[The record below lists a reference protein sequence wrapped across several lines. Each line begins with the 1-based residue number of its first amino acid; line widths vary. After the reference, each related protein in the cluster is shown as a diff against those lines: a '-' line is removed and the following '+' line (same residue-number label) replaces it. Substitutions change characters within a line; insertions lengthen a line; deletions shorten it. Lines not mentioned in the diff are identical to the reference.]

1 MWKIFKKDPYAKID
15 RRKQHAEK
23 RRMQARE
30 SAFRKRRRAEAW
42 QKFKKRFNEFISNP
56 FAKRKL
62 SAEEREKQRFRKFR
76 KKERI
81 EEFKKWWAK
90 FKKNPF
96 RVIFPSRKR
105 RAADGGY
112 QYVYNMTRL
121 ERKQLAALKRKQNRD
136 NFKKVISTPDLR
148 QKFIFTYLHS
158 TAYFIFSF
166 MLIYLIY
173 QVVTIGMA
181 SSFNIPVVWY
191 YYQLKFPLYTFSPL
205 YTRAALVTIF
215 AIGPV
220 VSLMV
225 AFVFLKLFFTKHP
238 VLKRFQLFFLWGF
251 ISGSNFFFGSY
262 ISGFFTR
269 TEFIYTSEW
278 LFMSNVFDIE
288 EIIFTVISFVVML
301 IIGRIV
307 TPLFLL
313 SSGSVTLIKPEFR
326 LYFILSQVILPWL
339 TGVFIL
345 FLITLPT
352 YYFPLIIK
360 TLTPGLVLLPALY
373 LYDSLQ
379 YENIHKSGVI
389 SHNYFKW
396 SIVIAAVALLFFYR
410 IILSWGLKVM

>member
-1 MWKIFKKDPYAKID
+1 MWKIFRRDPYAKID
-15 RRKQHAEK
+15 RLKQRAEQK
-23 RRMQARE
+23 HMHARE
-30 SAFRKRRRAEAW
+30 SAFRKRRQAETW
-42 QKFKKRFNEFISNP
+42 RKFKKRLADFIANP
-56 FAKRKL
+56 FAKHKL
-62 SAEEREKQRFRKFR
+62 SSDERERQRFKQFQRKERREER
-76 KKERI
+76 
-81 EEFKKWWAK
+81 KKWWAK

-96 RVIFPSRKR
+96 RFIFPSKKR
-105 RAADGGY
+105 RAPEGGY
-112 QYVYNMTRL
+112 LYVYNMTRL
-121 ERKQLAALKRKQNRD
+121 ERKELAALKRKQNRE

-166 MLIYLIY
+166 MLIYIIY

-191 YYQLKFPLYTFSPL
+191 YYQLKFPLYTYSPL

-215 AIGPV
+215 AIGPIA
-220 VSLMV
+220 SLMV
-225 AFVFLKLFFTKHP
+225 GFVFLKLFFTKN
-238 VLKRFQLFFLWGF
+238 VILKRFQLFFLWGF

-278 LFMSNVFDIE
+278 LFMSNIFDIE

-301 IIGRIV
+301 IIGRII

-313 SSGSVTLIKPEFR
+313 SSGSVTMIKPEFR
-326 LYFILSQVILPWL
+326 LYYILSQVVLPWL
-339 TGVFIL
+339 TGMVIL

-352 YYFPLIIK
+352 YYIPLIIK
-360 TLTPGLVLLPALY
+360 TVTPGLVLLPALY

-389 SHNYFKW
+389 SRNYFKW

>member
-1 MWKIFKKDPYAKID
+1 MWKIFKRNPYAKID
-15 RRKQHAEK
+15 RRKQLAEK
-23 RRMQARE
+23 KRMQARE

-42 QKFKKRFNEFISNP
+42 RKFKKRIAEFIANP

-62 SAEEREKQRFRKFR
+62 SSDEREKRRFKQFQRQ
-76 KKERI
+76 ERM
-81 EEFKKWWAK
+81 EERKKWWAK

-96 RVIFPSRKR
+96 RVIFPSKKR
-105 RAADGGY
+105 RAPEGGY
-112 QYVYNMTRL
+112 LYVYNMTRL
-121 ERKQLAALKRKQNRD
+121 ERKELAALKRKQNRE

-166 MLIYLIY
+166 MLIYIIY

-191 YYQLKFPLYTFSPL
+191 YYQLKFPLYTYSPL

-215 AIGPV
+215 AVGPIA
-220 VSLMV
+220 SLMV
-225 AFVFLKLFFTKHP
+225 GFVFLKLFFTKNII
-238 VLKRFQLFFLWGF
+238 LKRFQLFFLWGF

-278 LFMSNVFDIE
+278 LFMSNIFDIE

-301 IIGRIV
+301 IIGRII

-313 SSGSVTLIKPEFR
+313 SSGSVTMIKPEFR
-326 LYFILSQVILPWL
+326 LYFILSQVVLPWL
-339 TGVFIL
+339 TGVVIL

-352 YYFPLIIK
+352 YYIPLIIK
-360 TLTPGLVLLPALY
+360 TITPGLVLLPALY

>member
-1 MWKIFKKDPYAKID
+1 MWKIFRRDPYAKID
-15 RRKQHAEK
+15 RRKQRAEQK
-23 RRMQARE
+23 HMQARE
-30 SAFRKRRRAEAW
+30 NAFRKRRRTETW
-42 QKFKKRFNEFISNP
+42 QKFKKRLADFIANP
-56 FAKRKL
+56 FAKHKL
-62 SAEEREKQRFRKFR
+62 SSDERERQRFKQFQRKERREER
-76 KKERI
+76 
-81 EEFKKWWAK
+81 KKWWAK

-96 RVIFPSRKR
+96 RFIFPSKKR
-105 RAADGGY
+105 RAPEGGY
-112 QYVYNMTRL
+112 LYVYNMTRL
-121 ERKQLAALKRKQNRD
+121 ERKELAALKRKQNRE

-166 MLIYLIY
+166 MLIYIIY

-191 YYQLKFPLYTFSPL
+191 YYQLKFPLYTYSPL

-215 AIGPV
+215 AIGPIA
-220 VSLMV
+220 SLMV
-225 AFVFLKLFFTKHP
+225 GFVFLKLFFTKN
-238 VLKRFQLFFLWGF
+238 VILKRFQLFFLWGF

-278 LFMSNVFDIE
+278 LFMSNIFDIE

-301 IIGRIV
+301 IIGRII

-313 SSGSVTLIKPEFR
+313 SSGSVTMIKPEFR
-326 LYFILSQVILPWL
+326 LYYILSQVVLPWL
-339 TGVFIL
+339 TGMVIL

-352 YYFPLIIK
+352 YYIPLIIK
-360 TLTPGLVLLPALY
+360 TVTPGLVLLPALY

-389 SHNYFKW
+389 SRNYFKW

>member
-1 MWKIFKKDPYAKID
+1 MWKIFRRDPYAKID
-15 RRKQHAEK
+15 RRKQRAEQK
-23 RRMQARE
+23 HMQARE
-30 SAFRKRRRAEAW
+30 NAFRKRRRTETW
-42 QKFKKRFNEFISNP
+42 RKFKKRLADFIANP
-56 FAKRKL
+56 FAKHKL
-62 SAEEREKQRFRKFR
+62 SSDERERQRFKQFQRKERREER
-76 KKERI
+76 
-81 EEFKKWWAK
+81 KKWWAK

-96 RVIFPSRKR
+96 RFIFPSKKR
-105 RAADGGY
+105 RAPEGGY
-112 QYVYNMTRL
+112 LYVYNMTRL
-121 ERKQLAALKRKQNRD
+121 ERKELAALKRKQNRE

-166 MLIYLIY
+166 MLIYIIY

-191 YYQLKFPLYTFSPL
+191 YYQLKFPLYTYSPL

-215 AIGPV
+215 AIGPIA
-220 VSLMV
+220 SLMV
-225 AFVFLKLFFTKHP
+225 GFVFLKLFFTKN
-238 VLKRFQLFFLWGF
+238 VILKRFQLFFLWGF

-278 LFMSNVFDIE
+278 LFMSNIFDIE

-301 IIGRIV
+301 IIGRII

-313 SSGSVTLIKPEFR
+313 SSGSVTMIKPEFR
-326 LYFILSQVILPWL
+326 LYYILSQVVLPWL
-339 TGVFIL
+339 TGMVIL

-352 YYFPLIIK
+352 YYIPLIIK
-360 TLTPGLVLLPALY
+360 TVTPGLVLLPALY

-389 SHNYFKW
+389 SRNYFKW

-410 IILSWGLKVM
+410 IILSWGLKVL